1 MQQIIYRRGLGE
13 KKRKAAGSYVRRVNR
28 RVAIVGRPEASV
40 GPEGEVLVS
49 CPFDLKSQARKKTA
63 QRAMAE
69 ASYDVLDASGVWV
82 VGLLQNTNGH
92 SSHL

>member
-1 MQQIIYRRGLGE
+1 MQQVIYRRGLGE
-13 KKRKAAGSYVRRVNR
+13 KKRKAVRSYVRKVNQR
-28 RVAIVGRPEASV
+28 IEIAGRPEASV

-49 CPFDLKSQARKKTA
+49 CPFDLGSQARKKTA

-82 VGLLQNTNGH
+82 VGLLENTNGL
-92 SSHL
+92 SSH